1 MILAERAFEQART
14 ALECQRRPARH
25 PVNLPFGRQVSDS
38 EIEVADHLLH
48 HELTRISSLVKFL
61 IVRRKRTIDP
71 RYVPVIAHFVK
82 IEISPEKARQSFV
95 FEPHAIV
102 GAVGGVL
109 QEKIDVAQL
118 FPFPGARRGRHG
130 TVAQHLARK
139 RIAGNNVG
147 CLIVNGGPGG
157 EDRIEIIRVKLALL
171 LGMEK
176 FVRRKPVFRETVECI
191 LATAE
196 TARRHTGQ

>member
-1 MILAERAFEQART
+1 M
-14 ALECQRRPARH
+14 
-25 PVNLPFGRQVSDS
+25 
-38 EIEVADHLLH
+38 
-48 HELTRISSLVKFL
+48 
-61 IVRRKRTIDP
+61 
-71 RYVPVIAHFVK
+71 
-82 IEISPEKARQSFV
+82 
-95 FEPHAIV
+95 
-102 GAVGGVL
+102 
-109 QEKIDVAQL
+109 QEKIDVTQL